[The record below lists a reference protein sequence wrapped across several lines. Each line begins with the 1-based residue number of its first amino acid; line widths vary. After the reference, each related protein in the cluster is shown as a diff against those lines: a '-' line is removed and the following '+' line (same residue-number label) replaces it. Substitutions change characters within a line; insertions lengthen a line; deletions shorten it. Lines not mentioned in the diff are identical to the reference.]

1 MVKRP
6 VGPFW
11 DASHHT
17 SQRIKELEAQ
27 KQRKEQTP
35 IRDQDNADR
44 RISPPRFAP
53 HSEKN
58 RAPRGMSGIKRD
70 LPTPKE
76 EKAKDAFK
84 LGGPGDLKREFQPI
98 ARGKHKDRGHER

>member
-6 VGPFW
+6 TEPLW
-11 DASHHT
+11 NSSHHT
-17 SQRIKELEAQ
+17 AKRREELDAQ
-27 KQRKEQTP
+27 KQPTP
-35 IRDQDNADR
+35 IRDKDNADK
-44 RISPPRFAP
+44 RINPPRFAP
-53 HSEKN
+53 RGEKN

-76 EKAKDAFK
+76 QKAKDGFK

-98 ARGKHKDRGHER
+98 ARGKDKDRGHER

>member
-17 SQRIKELEAQ
+17 SKRREELEAE
-27 KQRKEQTP
+27 KQQTP
-35 IRDQDNADR
+35 IRDKDNADK

-53 HSEKN
+53 HGERN

-70 LPTPKE
+70 MPTPE
-76 EKAKDAFK
+76 DQKAKDGFK
-84 LGGPGDLKREFQPI
+84 LGGPGDLKREFHPI
-98 ARGKHKDRGHER
+98 ARGKDKDRGHER